1 MAGIVSFG
9 AYVPYYRLSRDLI
22 AAAWGGRS
30 LGGERSVANRDEDSI
45 TMAVEAAVDCLR
57 GMDRRKVDGLFF
69 ASTTSPY
76 REKQSAALVAT
87 ALDLRPDVVTA
98 DFANSL
104 RAGTAALRSALDA
117 VKAGSLG
124 TVLVAAADCRLGAPN
139 SPEEQAFGDGA
150 AACLIGDP
158 GAIAVEAG
166 YSRMQ
171 EITDVWRTENDA
183 TVKTWEDRW
192 VIEHGYAEGMAA
204 AVTGLMQ
211 AMGLGPSDFARAV
224 LYGPDARSHQGLA
237 RSLGFDPKAQ
247 LQDPLL
253 ATVGNTGAAHV
264 LLMLTAALEKA
275 QAGERLILA
284 SYGDGADA
292 FSLRVETAIAQNGRR
307 GASGYRAS
315 RQSLPTYQK
324 YLAFRGLVA
333 TPAPELLVGSSATV
347 MWRDAPS
354 VLRLHGS
361 RCRDCGQEQFP
372 IQRVCYRCQSKD
384 SYEEMR
390 LSDRQG
396 ILFAYSLDNLGGQAD
411 EAPLVQSVVDFGQ
424 SGARVYTTMTDR
436 DPGQVQ
442 VEMPV
447 EMTFR
452 RFREAAGFH
461 NYFWKCRPLRGQ

>member
-9 AYVPYYRLSRDLI
+9 AYIPYYRLGRDLI

-30 LGGERSVANRDEDSI
+30 SGGERSVANRDEDSI
-45 TMAVEAAVDCLR
+45 TMAVEAGVDCLR
-57 GMDRRKVDGLFF
+57 GMDRSQVDGLFF
-69 ASTTSPY
+69 ASTTAPY

-87 ALDLRPDVVTA
+87 ALDLRPDVVTS

-124 TVLVAAADCRLGAPN
+124 TVLVVAADCRLGAPN
-139 SPEEQAFGDGA
+139 SPEEQGFGDGA
-150 AACLIGDP
+150 ATCLIGAP
-158 GAIAVEAG
+158 GAIAVEASC
-166 YSRMQ
+166 SRMQ
-171 EITDVWRTENDA
+171 EITDVWRTESDA

-192 VIEHGYAEGMAA
+192 VIEHGYTEGVSA
-204 AVTGLMQ
+204 AVSGLLQ
-211 AMGLGPSDFARAV
+211 ATGLGPSAFARAV

-237 RSLGFDPKAQ
+237 RGLGFDPRAQ

-253 ATVGNTGAAHV
+253 TTVGNTGAAHA
-264 LLMLTAALEKA
+264 LLLLAAALEKA
-275 QAGERLILA
+275 QAGQRLLLA

-292 FSLRVETAIAQNGRR
+292 FSLRAEAAIPQNGRR
-307 GASGYRAS
+307 GVSGYLAS

-333 TPAPELLVGSSATV
+333 TPAAELLVGSSATV

-361 RCRDCGQEQFP
+361 RCRRCGQEQFP
-372 IQRVCYRCQSKD
+372 IQRVCYGCQSKD
-384 SYEEMR
+384 DYEEIR

-396 ILFAYSLDNLGGQAD
+396 VLFAYSLDNLGGQAD
-411 EAPLVQSVVDFGQ
+411 EAPLVQSVVDFGHN
-424 SGARVYTTMTDR
+424 GARVYTTMTDR

-442 VEMPV
+442 AEMPV